1 VRLVSWNVAR
11 KLQRLPDQAARVIHA
26 EPDLVALQEVTAASA
41 PLWTHALATIGLTH
55 VALSAVREKRHRVL
69 LAAREPIE
77 PVDVIPAPWQEAVL
91 SADVAGI
98 RVHVCHVP
106 NANNGWVKIRTFE
119 AIVAGLEAEGERTRL
134 LCGDLNTPRREFPE
148 LRSFAYDSYQRL
160 RPERGEEWD
169 AAELALFRGAGG
181 LKDAFRTLHPEGKEP
196 TWEWQR
202 WGGGWRLD
210 HLFVSPD
217 IEPVEVDYRHDWR
230 KAGLSDHS
238 ALEAVLRPPRRAS
251 AGRRSATS

>member
-1 VRLVSWNVAR
+1 VRLISWNVAR
-11 KLQRLPDQAARVIHA
+11 KLQMLPDQAAHVVSR
-26 EPDLVALQEVTAASA
+26 EPDLVALQEVTASSA
-41 PLWTHALATIGLTH
+41 PLWAQALATIGLEH
-55 VALSAVREKRHRVL
+55 VELSPSRLKRHRVL

-77 PVDVIPAPWQEAVL
+77 AVDVIPAPWKEAVL
-91 SADVAGI
+91 SADVGGV

-106 NANNGWVKIRTFE
+106 NAANGWIKIETFE
-119 AIVAGLEAEGERTRL
+119 AIVAGLEAEGPRTRL

-160 RPERGEEWD
+160 RPERGERWD

-181 LKDAFRTLHPEGKEP
+181 LRDAFRMLHPEGKEP
-196 TWEWQR
+196 SWEWPR

-217 IEPVEVDYRHDWR
+217 LAVTSVGYRHDWR

-238 ALEAVLRPPRRAS
+238 ALEAELRPPRRAS
-251 AGRRSATS
+251 AGRR

>member
-1 VRLVSWNVAR
+1 VRLISWNVAR
-11 KLQRLPDQAARVIHA
+11 KLQALPDQAAHVISR
-26 EPDLVALQEVTAASA
+26 EPDLVALQEVSASST
-41 PLWTHALATIGLTH
+41 PLWTQALATIGLTH
-55 VALSAVREKRHRVL
+55 VALSPARLKRHRVL
-69 LAAREPIE
+69 LVAREPVA
-77 PVDVIPAPWQEAVL
+77 PVEVIPAPWPEAVL
-91 SADVAGI
+91 SADVGGI

-106 NANNGWVKIRTFE
+106 NAANGWIKVQTFQ

-148 LRSFAYDSYQRL
+148 LRSFAFDQYQRL

-181 LKDAFRTLHPEGKEP
+181 LVDAFRALHPEGKEP
-196 TWEWQR
+196 SWEWPR

-217 IEPVEVDYRHDWR
+217 LEPQSVAYHHDWR
-230 KAGLSDHS
+230 RAGLSDHS
-238 ALEAVLRPPRRAS
+238 ALEADLRRRRRAS
-251 AGRRSATS
+251 AARR